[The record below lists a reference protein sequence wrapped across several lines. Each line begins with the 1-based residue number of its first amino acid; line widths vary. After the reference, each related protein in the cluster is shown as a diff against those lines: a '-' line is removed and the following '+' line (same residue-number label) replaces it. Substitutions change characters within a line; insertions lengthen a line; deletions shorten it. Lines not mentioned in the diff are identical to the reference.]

1 MIFLSLEWDVKYY
14 KCTRLLPLGLGWMLP
29 SQMWNMLV
37 SANQTWFPPFSL
49 GRFPQG
55 AQSFGLNL
63 TNSNGSMDIGR
74 QWKGLRCVDQQPQK
88 NLFQSQSW
96 IGLGFPILGFNA
108 RPKLVPFE
116 CQFLCPVPVSGAWLL
131 MSEGF
136 WCNWSWWILSC
147 VLHVWVITLILGP
160 SLPAPSP
167 TQGSHRRARC
177 SPDKCVS

>member
-1 MIFLSLEWDVKYY
+1 MYSITAPWSWLNVTIANVKYARVC
-14 KCTRLLPLGLGWMLP
+14 KPDMISTIFSGEVPPRGPKF
-29 SQMWNMLV
+29 
-37 SANQTWFPPFSL
+37 WFKSDQFE
-49 GRFPQG
+49 
-55 AQSFGLNL
+55 NL
-63 TNSNGSMDIGR
+63 TNLNGSMDIGR

-177 SPDKCVS
+177 SPDKCMS

>member
-1 MIFLSLEWDVKYY
+1 MYSITAPWSWLNVTIANVKYARVC
-14 KCTRLLPLGLGWMLP
+14 KPDMISTIFSGEVPPRGPKF
-29 SQMWNMLV
+29 
-37 SANQTWFPPFSL
+37 WFKSDQFE
-49 GRFPQG
+49 RI
-55 AQSFGLNL
+55 
-63 TNSNGSMDIGR
+63 NGHWAPM
-74 QWKGLRCVDQQPQK
+74 KGSEVCRSTTTK

-147 VLHVWVITLILGP
+147 VLHVWVITLILGL

-177 SPDKCVS
+177 SPDKCMS